1 MSMRERRNWRSGERQ
16 PRRTPEHAPDV
27 EELTLETDEL
37 ALTPPGTRSGGETA
51 ETRLEHS
58 ALLRFDAFLARRSPA
73 FIILIGLLLLALF
86 GLIDALT
93 GSFDIAPLYIV
104 PIGLVTFSR
113 GRGMGFAMAIM
124 ATLARGAAELAR
136 GVTDAGSFVT
146 YWSGL
151 TRLYVFAAV
160 VLMIGPMRDVL
171 RWQREVTETLTETNT
186 QLEALNELRDV
197 LNHEDEPNGERALD
211 ELRASLETLDALA
224 SRAAI
229 AASQLPQALPSN
241 PSQN

>member
-1 MSMRERRNWRSGERQ
+1 MSLRERRKRKSGE
-16 PRRTPEHAPDV
+16 PRAHRTAEHAHDV

-37 ALTPPGTRSGGETA
+37 ALTTRESGSREETA
-51 ETRLEHS
+51 QTRLEHS

-73 FIILIGLLLLALF
+73 FIILLGLLLLALF

-113 GRGMGFAMAIM
+113 GRGMGIAMAVM
-124 ATLARGAAELAR
+124 ATLARGAAELVR

-160 VLMIGPMRDVL
+160 VLMVGPMRDVL

-186 QLEALNELRDV
+186 HLEALNELRDV
-197 LNHEDEPNGERALD
+197 LNHEDDPDGERALD
-211 ELRASLETLDALA
+211 ELRASLETLDAFA

-229 AASQLPQALPSN
+229 AASQPPTSPTN
-241 PSQN
+241 PSQT

>member
-1 MSMRERRNWRSGERQ
+1 MSLRERRNRKSVERQ
-16 PRRTPEHAPDV
+16 PRPMDEHVPDV
-27 EELTLETDEL
+27 EELTLETDEI
-37 ALTPPGTRSGGETA
+37 ALTTRGGGSEEDTA
-51 ETRLEHS
+51 QARLEHS
-58 ALLRFDAFLARRSPA
+58 ALLRFDAFLDRRSPA
-73 FIILIGLLLLALF
+73 FIILLGLLLLALF

-93 GSFDIAPLYIV
+93 GSFDVGPLYIV

-151 TRLYVFAAV
+151 TRLYVFVAV
-160 VLMIGPMRDVL
+160 VLMVGPMRDVL

-186 QLEALNELRDV
+186 HLEALNELRDV
-197 LNHEDEPNGERALD
+197 LNHEDEPDGEHALD
-211 ELRASLETLDALA
+211 ELRASLDALDALA

-229 AASQLPQALPSN
+229 AASQPPPPPPSLN
-241 PSQN
+241 

>member
-1 MSMRERRNWRSGERQ
+1 MSLRDRRKRKSTERQ
-16 PRRTPEHAPDV
+16 ARRVAEHVPDV
-27 EELTLETDEL
+27 EALTLETDEL
-37 ALTPPGTRSGGETA
+37 ALTTLGTGSESDTA
-51 ETRLEHS
+51 QTRLEHS

-73 FIILIGLLLLALF
+73 FTILLGLLLLALF

-113 GRGMGFAMAIM
+113 GRGMGFAMAVM
-124 ATLARGAAELAR
+124 ATLARGAAELTR

-151 TRLYVFAAV
+151 TRLYVFVAV
-160 VLMIGPMRDVL
+160 VLMVGPMRDVL

-186 QLEALNELRDV
+186 HLEALNELRDV
-197 LNHEDEPNGERALD
+197 LNHEDEVEGERALD

-229 AASQLPQALPSN
+229 AAAQSPPPPN
-241 PSQN
+241 PN